1 MKEHPAKRRM
11 IMSKTPLRIT
21 FVGGGTDL
29 SQYYSSYG
37 TGCVISAAI
46 NKYIYVLVHK
56 AFDNKTRVRYSKT
69 EIVDNI
75 EDIEHPTVREALKLL
90 EITDGIDINVVADIT
105 DGGTGL
111 GSSSAFLVGL
121 LNALHA
127 WKGEYIGATRLAEEA
142 VLIERGILK
151 EPGGKQDQYIAA
163 LGGIQFLEFNKDET
177 VVNTP
182 IIMYE
187 ESRRRLEE
195 SLLFMYTGKQRK
207 STEILKKQSADI
219 SAHIASY
226 NKMASLASEMFTSL
240 IDNRWID
247 TGKYLHENW
256 LLKRT
261 LSEGI
266 SNEWIDSIYDR
277 AMDSGAL
284 GGKLIGAGAGGFML
298 FFAPSDKHEEIIR
311 ALPELKQEPFEFEA
325 LGSRIIYIGD

>member
-1 MKEHPAKRRM
+1 MNEQPVKRRM

-56 AFDNKTRVRYSKT
+56 TFDNKTRVRYSKT
-69 EIVDNI
+69 EIVDRI

-90 EITDGIDINVVADIT
+90 DVTDGIDINIVADIT
-105 DGGTGL
+105 DKGTGL

-127 WKGEYIGATRLAEEA
+127 WKGEYIGSARLAEEA

-151 EPGGKQDQYIAA
+151 EHGGKQDQYIAA

-177 VVNTP
+177 VTNTP
-182 IIMYE
+182 IIMQE
-187 ESRRRLEE
+187 GSRRKLRE
-195 SLLFMYTGKQRK
+195 SLLFMYTGRHRS

-219 SAHIASY
+219 SAHVGSY
-226 NKMASLASEMFTSL
+226 KKMASLAREMFTSL
-240 IDNRWID
+240 TENRWD
-247 TGKYLHENW
+247 ETGKYLHENW
-256 LLKRT
+256 LLKRS
-261 LSEGI
+261 LSESI
-266 SNEWIDSIYDR
+266 SNEWIDSSYDS
-277 AMDSGAL
+277 AMSAGAL

-298 FFAPSDKHEEIIR
+298 FFAPPDKHENIIK